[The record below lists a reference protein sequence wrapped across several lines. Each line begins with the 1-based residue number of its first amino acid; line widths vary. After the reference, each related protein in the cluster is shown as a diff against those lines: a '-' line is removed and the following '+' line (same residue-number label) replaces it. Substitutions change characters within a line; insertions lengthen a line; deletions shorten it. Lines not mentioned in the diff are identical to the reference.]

1 MKTVCNID
9 LRSKQFIIQ
18 IKGFLKRHIFF
29 HFYQNQCHLLNLSL
43 PLKDTLLK
51 VFPLP
56 CTPVVANF
64 GSKVFCNIFLHYFEN
79 DIRFV
84 VSNSKLK
91 TKVCLQINH
100 GFTKPSEHE
109 FNSFVN
115 ELNFCRNNIAK
126 IDISF

>member
-1 MKTVCNID
+1 MSFVE
-9 LRSKQFIIQ
+9 
-18 IKGFLKRHIFF
+18 LKV
-29 HFYQNQCHLLNLSL
+29 SL

-84 VSNSKLK
+84 VSNGKLK

-109 FNSFVN
+109 LNSFVN